1 MQRDACVNY
10 STKKRFKVGRFF
22 AYFFLVLLAFTFVFP
37 YAWLIFSSFKTP
49 ADLFSTTFSILPI
62 DSNGHLYFNFD
73 NYANAMQMLDLGN
86 VFFKTFLV
94 CIVNTALN
102 LFLNALTG
110 YAFARIDFKG
120 KKIAFAIMMATMM
133 IPGAI
138 MTIPNVLICG
148 KLGIIDELPVLILPF
163 IMSVYNCFL
172 MRQQFLSLNKD
183 LEEAAIMDGANH
195 FKIFFT
201 IGLPMVSPMLVVL
214 GITTFMWNYSNF
226 MWTIFAVPTNSDAY
240 TLAKVLGDLIS
251 AGSNNANLY
260 PQMLAASVLT
270 SLPLVVIFFFLQR
283 FIFEGISLGGVKE

>member
-1 MQRDACVNY
+1 MNY
-10 STKKRFKVGRFF
+10 SKKRIKVGRFF
-22 AYFFLVLLAFTFVFP
+22 AYFFLILLAFTFIFP
-37 YAWLIFSSFKTP
+37 YVWLIFSSLKTP
-49 ADLFSTTFSILPI
+49 EDIFSRNFSILPI
-62 DSNGHLYFNFD
+62 DSNGHIYFNFV
-73 NYANAMQMLDLGN
+73 NYVNAVQMLDLGN
-86 VFFKTFLV
+86 VFLKTFLV
-94 CIVNTALN
+94 CTLNTILN

-138 MTIPNVLICG
+138 MTIPNVLICS

-163 IMSVYNCFL
+163 VMSVYNCFL
-172 MRQQFLSLNKD
+172 MRQQFLSLNKE

-195 FKIFFT
+195 FKIFFS

-226 MWTIFAVPTNSDAY
+226 MWTVFAIPTNSDAY

-270 SLPLVVIFFFLQR
+270 SLPLIIIFFFLQR

>member
-1 MQRDACVNY
+1 VNY
-10 STKKRFKVGRFF
+10 SKKRIKVGRFF
-22 AYFFLVLLAFTFVFP
+22 AYFFLILLAFTFIFP
-37 YAWLIFSSFKTP
+37 YVWLIFSSLKTP
-49 ADLFSTTFSILPI
+49 EDIFSRNFSILPI
-62 DSNGHLYFNFD
+62 DSNGHIYFNFV
-73 NYANAMQMLDLGN
+73 NYVNAVQMLDLGN
-86 VFFKTFLV
+86 VFLKTFLV
-94 CIVNTALN
+94 CTLNTILN

-138 MTIPNVLICG
+138 MTIPNVLICS

-163 IMSVYNCFL
+163 VMSVYNCFL
-172 MRQQFLSLNKD
+172 MRQQFLSLNKE

-195 FKIFFT
+195 FKIFFS

-226 MWTIFAVPTNSDAY
+226 MWTVFAIPTNSDAY

-270 SLPLVVIFFFLQR
+270 SLPLIIIFFFLQR

>member
-1 MQRDACVNY
+1 MPRDACVNY
-10 STKKRFKVGRFF
+10 SKKRIKVGRFF
-22 AYFFLVLLAFTFVFP
+22 AYFFLILLAFTFIFP
-37 YAWLIFSSFKTP
+37 YVWLIFSSLKTP
-49 ADLFSTTFSILPI
+49 EDIFSRNFSILPI
-62 DSNGHLYFNFD
+62 DSNGHIYFNFV
-73 NYANAMQMLDLGN
+73 NYVNAVQMLDLGN
-86 VFFKTFLV
+86 VFLKTFLV
-94 CIVNTALN
+94 CTLNTILN

-138 MTIPNVLICG
+138 MTIPNVLICS

-163 IMSVYNCFL
+163 VMSVYNCFL
-172 MRQQFLSLNKD
+172 MRQQFLSLNKE

-195 FKIFFT
+195 FKIFFS

-226 MWTIFAVPTNSDAY
+226 MWTVFAIPTNSDAY

-270 SLPLVVIFFFLQR
+270 SLPLIIIFFFLQR

>member
-1 MQRDACVNY
+1 
-10 STKKRFKVGRFF
+10 
-22 AYFFLVLLAFTFVFP
+22 
-37 YAWLIFSSFKTP
+37 
-49 ADLFSTTFSILPI
+49 
-62 DSNGHLYFNFD
+62 
-73 NYANAMQMLDLGN
+73 MLDLGN

-138 MTIPNVLICG
+138 MTIPNVLISS
-148 KLGIIDELPVLILPF
+148 KLGIVDELPVLILPF
-163 IMSVYNCFL
+163 IMSIYNCFL
-172 MRQQFLSLNKD
+172 MRQQFLSLNKE

-201 IGLPMVSPMLVVL
+201 IGLPMISPMLVVL

-226 MWTIFAVPTNSDAY
+226 MWTIFAVPTNGDAF

-251 AGSNNANLY
+251 AGSNNPNLY

-270 SLPLVVIFFFLQR
+270 SLPLIVIFFFLQR